1 MDQDDVSA
9 PINPAQK
16 SENAEA
22 ENAAVAQ
29 HSIKISE
36 VQKTVKELIMQRE
49 LHRLRDTFQDLAAAD
64 IAEVLEDLNDDDR
77 VVVFRILTREVATDV
92 FSELPGE
99 VQERLVHALGDS
111 RIAVLLNEMA
121 ADDRTAFFEELPA
134 VAVRKLLL
142 LLPREERIVA
152 SSLLGYPETSVGRH
166 MNPDYVMVKEYL
178 NVQQVLNHIRVYG
191 QDSDSLN
198 HIYVVNEEGKLVD
211 DLRIRDVLLAQP
223 ETLVSDLLHQ
233 SLVKLFAF
241 QDQEAAV
248 DLFKKYD
255 RTALPVTDSQGVMLG
270 IITVDDVFDIAE
282 EETTED
288 IQKLGGV
295 EALDDPYMQTTMVNL
310 VKKRAHWLVFLF
322 IGEMFTASAMSYFED
337 EIARAVV
344 LALFVPLII
353 SSGGNAGSQ
362 ASTLV
367 IRALAIGE
375 IELRDW
381 YKVLMREL
389 PSGTLLGLIL
399 GTIGF
404 VRIALWQSMFH
415 MYGVHWLMVGTTVFL
430 SLIGVVLWGSISGS
444 MLPFILK
451 RLGADP
457 ATSSAPFVATLVDV
471 TGLVIY
477 FTVARIFLTPLFH

>member
-198 HIYVVNEEGKLVD
+198 HIYVVNEEGKIEPVD
-211 DLRIRDVLLAQP
+211 
-223 ETLVSDLLHQ
+223 
-233 SLVKLFAF
+233 
-241 QDQEAAV
+241 
-248 DLFKKYD
+248 
-255 RTALPVTDSQGVMLG
+255 
-270 IITVDDVFDIAE
+270 
-282 EETTED
+282 
-288 IQKLGGV
+288 
-295 EALDDPYMQTTMVNL
+295 
-310 VKKRAHWLVFLF
+310 
-322 IGEMFTASAMSYFED
+322 
-337 EIARAVV
+337 
-344 LALFVPLII
+344 
-353 SSGGNAGSQ
+353 
-362 ASTLV
+362 
-367 IRALAIGE
+367 
-375 IELRDW
+375 
-381 YKVLMREL
+381 
-389 PSGTLLGLIL
+389 
-399 GTIGF
+399 
-404 VRIALWQSMFH
+404 
-415 MYGVHWLMVGTTVFL
+415 
-430 SLIGVVLWGSISGS
+430 
-444 MLPFILK
+444 
-451 RLGADP
+451 
-457 ATSSAPFVATLVDV
+457 
-471 TGLVIY
+471 
-477 FTVARIFLTPLFH
+477 